1 MKSIRH
7 NFFWGLAVVA
17 IFALSL
23 TLNWTN
29 NNFPLGYHF
38 DEPKKVT
45 FIITGEQDFHHPI
58 LMLELVRWANQWG
71 TGRTPQEVVELG
83 RTIMAIVGALIP
95 VVMILVAMPYL
106 GRWTA
111 MLAGATLAVTP
122 TMVLHSHYL
131 KEDVLLV
138 LLSWLALGGFSQY
151 FRTRNEAWLLV
162 AGLCW
167 GFAMGSHYKGLLVGV
182 VAIPFL
188 LFDRAF
194 TWRMRGV
201 GLLLICGLAVLGFLL
216 PNAVILDKWDVFVSG
231 FNHER
236 NHALTGHFVPIYWS
250 DFYLTYHLRY
260 SLLPGLTYGLGIA
273 AVGSWLW
280 WTVRVRSLQSGERLW
295 LVFVWVSCLVPEISP
310 LKPNPDEARY
320 ILPMVPGLLYFLVKT
335 GQSLWLVRWRSLAE
349 ARAASAPG
357 GRHWPQLVWQ
367 GSLVLISVMVVGLA
381 AYDTVQLNHYLNRDT
396 RAELATWAESPGIK
410 LLGEPMTG
418 TDIRVSYA
426 YDVDMERLRQ
436 EGYTHYALSSF
447 AFDPYL
453 VTAHLRGHSPA
464 VQARRSA
471 YLALL
476 QQGRIK
482 FEPKHRSFGFSNPT
496 LVVVD
501 LSR

>member
-1 MKSIRH
+1 MKSIRQK
-7 NFFWGLAVVA
+7 FFLGLAVVA

-23 TLNWTN
+23 ALNWTN

-58 LMLELVRWANQWG
+58 LMLELVRWATQSG
-71 TGRTPQEVVELG
+71 TSRTSQEVVELG
-83 RTIMAIVGALIP
+83 RTIMAIAGALIP

-111 MLAGATLAVTP
+111 MLVGATLAVTP

-131 KEDVLLV
+131 KEDILLV
-138 LLSWLALGGFSQY
+138 LLSWSALGGFSQY

-188 LFDRAF
+188 LFDRAL
-194 TWRMRGV
+194 TWRMREV

-260 SLLPGLTYGLGIA
+260 SLLPGLAYGLGVA

-295 LVFVWVSCLVPEISP
+295 LAFVWVSYLVPEVSP

-320 ILPMVPGLLYFLVKT
+320 ILPAIPGLIYFLVKSL
-335 GQSLWLVRWRSLAE
+335 QSLWVMNGLGSSSSGVDSGSARRPQWLWRATLVTSCVV
-349 ARAASAPG
+349 
-357 GRHWPQLVWQ
+357 LV
-367 GSLVLISVMVVGLA
+367 GYAVH
-381 AYDTVQLNHYLNRDT
+381 DTLQLNHFLVRDT
-396 RAELATWAESPGIK
+396 RAELERWAAGEGIK
-410 LLGEPMTG
+410 LIGEPMTG
-418 TDIRVSYA
+418 TEIYRPFA
-426 YDVDMERLRQ
+426 YDENLEQLQ
-436 EGYTHYALSSF
+436 EQGYTHYAISSF
-447 AFDPYL
+447 AYDPYL
-453 VTAHLRGHSPA
+453 VTAHLQGQSPT
-464 VQARRSA
+464 VEARRA
-471 YLALL
+471 VYMALL
-476 QQGRIK
+476 RRSTIK
-482 FEPKHRSFGFSNPT
+482 FEPQYRSVGFSNPT
-496 LVVVD
+496 LVVVP
-501 LSR
+501 LK

>member
-106 GRWTA
+106 GR
-111 MLAGATLAVTP
+111 GAAVLLGAVLAVTP

-131 KEDVLLV
+131 KEDILLV
-138 LLSWLALGGFSQY
+138 LLSWAALGAFSQY
-151 FRTRNEAWLLV
+151 FRTRNEVWLLV
-162 AGLCW
+162 AGICW

-188 LFDRAF
+188 LFDRAL
-194 TWRMRGV
+194 TGKMRGV
-201 GLLLICGLAVLGFLL
+201 WLLLISGLAVLGFLL
-216 PNAVILDKWDVFVSG
+216 PNAVIVDKWDVFVSG

-236 NHALTGHFVPIYWS
+236 NHALSGHFVPIYWS
-250 DFYLTYHLRY
+250 DFYLTYHLQY

-273 AVGSWLW
+273 AVGSCLW
-280 WTVRVRSLQSGERLW
+280 WTIRVSSLQPGERLW
-295 LVFVWVSCLVPEISP
+295 LAFVWVSYLVPEISP

-320 ILPMVPGLLYFLVKT
+320 ILPMVPGLLYFLVKSW
-335 GQSLWLVRWRSLAE
+335 QSLWFVRWQTVAE
-349 ARAASAPG
+349 ARTASSHS
-357 GRHWPQLVWQ
+357 GRHWPQFVWR
-367 GSLVLISVMVVGLA
+367 GSLVLIGGTVAGLT

-426 YDVDMERLRQ
+426 YDMDMDRLRQ

-447 AFDPYL
+447 AYDPYL
-453 VTAHLRGHSPA
+453 VTAHLDGHSPA

-476 QQGRIK
+476 QQSSKK
-482 FEPKHRSFGFSNPT
+482 FEPKHRSFGFSNPK

-501 LSR
+501 LQ

>member
-45 FIITGEQDFHHPI
+45 FIMTGEQDFHHPI
-58 LMLELVRWANQWG
+58 LMLELVRWAIHWG

-106 GRWTA
+106 GRSTA
-111 MLAGATLAVTP
+111 MLVGATLAVTP

-131 KEDVLLV
+131 KEDILLV
-138 LLSWLALGGFSQY
+138 LLSWAALGAFSQY
-151 FRTRNEAWLLV
+151 FRTRNEVWLLV

-182 VAIPFL
+182 VAIPFV
-188 LFDRAF
+188 LFDGAF

-201 GLLLICGLAVLGFLL
+201 WLLLICGLAVLGFLL

-260 SLLPGLTYGLGIA
+260 SLLPGLTYGLGSV
-273 AVGSWLW
+273 AVGSLIW
-280 WTVRVRSLQSGERLW
+280 WTYRVNELQRGERLW
-295 LVFVWVSCLVPEISP
+295 LAFVWVSYLVPEISP

-320 ILPMVPGLLYFLVKT
+320 ILPMVPGLLYCLVKG
-335 GQSLWLVRWRSLAE
+335 GQSLWLVQWQTI
-349 ARAASAPG
+349 ASARTASSHS
-357 GRHWPQLVWQ
+357 GRHWPQFVWCA
-367 GSLVLISVMVVGLA
+367 SLVLISVTVVGLA
-381 AYDTVQLNHYLNRDT
+381 AYETVQLNHYLNRDT

-418 TDIRVSYA
+418 TDIGGAYA
-426 YDVDMERLRQ
+426 YDVDMDRLRR

-447 AFDPYL
+447 AYDPYL
-453 VTAHLRGHSPA
+453 VTAHLDGQSPA

-476 QQGRIK
+476 QQSSKK

-496 LVVVD
+496 LVVVG
-501 LSR
+501 LQ